1 MGWEISPEPYLENTI
16 FHKMKEMSKQQE
28 AGITGSFIVQDL
40 TLKHWT
46 PTELPA
52 DFEQKPSELQHYV
65 IQSGEKKRTLQ
76 CYAN

>member
-1 MGWEISPEPYLENTI
+1 MGWEISLEPYLENTI
-16 FHKMKEMSKQQE
+16 FHKTKEMSKQQE

-52 DFEQKPSELQHYV
+52 DWTKAIWTPALCDA
-65 IQSGEKKRTLQ
+65 IRGEKNDTAML
-76 CYAN
+76 C